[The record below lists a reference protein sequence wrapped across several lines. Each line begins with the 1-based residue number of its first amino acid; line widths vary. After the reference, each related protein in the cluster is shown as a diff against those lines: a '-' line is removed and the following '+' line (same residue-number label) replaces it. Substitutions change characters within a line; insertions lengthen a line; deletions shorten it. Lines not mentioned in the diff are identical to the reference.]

1 MRKRFA
7 LPLWTLLTLAIA
19 LLALHIALPLLLR
32 DYLNDRLA
40 NMGDYRGQISDID
53 LALWR
58 GAYQINGLNIV
69 KLNGQVPVPLL
80 EAPVI
85 DLAVSWRE
93 LWNNRSIVAE
103 VAFERPQL
111 TFVDGGNAANSQT
124 GEGVDWRAQLRGLL
138 PIHINEIRVIDGN
151 LAFRNF
157 TAKPPVDLQAS
168 EINGSILNLSNVSVA
183 DNPRQA
189 SLQAT
194 AKVFEQAPVQA
205 SANFDPLGQLD
216 DFDLRL
222 RITDIQLKQLNSFTR
237 AYADFDFAAGQ
248 GDFVM
253 ELDAR
258 QGKLK
263 GYAKP
268 LLRNM
273 EVFDWQQDVA
283 AKDKNLLTGAWEALV
298 GGGSWLLKNQ
308 RKDQFATRVN
318 IEGDL
323 KTYDISRWQA
333 FKAILR
339 NAFVRAFSS
348 RFDNQE
354 QQQ

>member
-1 MRKRFA
+1 M
-7 LPLWTLLTLAIA
+7 
-19 LLALHIALPLLLR
+19 
-32 DYLNDRLA
+32 
-40 NMGDYRGQISDID
+40 
-53 LALWR
+53 
-58 GAYQINGLNIV
+58 
-69 KLNGQVPVPLL
+69 
-80 EAPVI
+80 
-85 DLAVSWRE
+85 
-93 LWNNRSIVAE
+93 
-103 VAFERPQL
+103 AFERPQL

-138 PIHINEIRVIDGN
+138 PIHINEIRVIDGT

-157 TAKPPVDLQAS
+157 TAKPPVNLQAS
-168 EINGSILNLSNVSVA
+168 DIHGSILNLSNVSVA
-183 DNPRQA
+183 NNPRPA

-216 DFDLRL
+216 DFDLQL
-222 RITDIQLKQLNSFTR
+222 RITDIQFKQLNSFTR

-268 LLRNM
+268 LLRDM

-298 GGGSWLLKNQ
+298 GGSSWLLKNQ

-318 IEGDL
+318 INGDL
-323 KTYDISRWQA
+323 KAYDVSRWQA

-339 NAFVRAFSS
+339 NAFVRAFDS
-348 RFDNQE
+348 RFDNQ
-354 QQQ
+354 QP

>member
-1 MRKRFA
+1 MKKRYR
-7 LPLWTLLTLAIA
+7 LPLWTLLSLGIA
-19 LLALHIALPLLLR
+19 LLALHIALPWLVR
-32 DYLNDRLA
+32 DYLNEQLA
-40 NMGDYRGQISDID
+40 TMGDYRGEISDID

-58 GAYQINGLNIV
+58 GAYQINGLSIV
-69 KLNGQVPVPLL
+69 KLNGKVPVPLL

-85 DLAVSWRE
+85 DLAVSWQA
-93 LWNNRSIVAE
+93 LWETRSIVAE

-111 TFVDGGNAANSQT
+111 TFVDGGTAASSQT
-124 GEGVDWRAQLRGLL
+124 GEGVDWRAQLKSLL
-138 PIHINEIRVIDGN
+138 PIHLNEIRVHDGT

-157 TAKPPVDLQAS
+157 NTKPPVDLEA
-168 EINGSILNLSNVSVA
+168 NSIDARLLNLSNVNAS
-183 DNPRQA
+183 DNPRPA

-194 AKVFEQAPVQA
+194 AKVFEQAPLQTNA
-205 SANFDPLGQLD
+205 SFNPLGQLD

-222 RITDIQLKQLNSFTR
+222 RVTDIQLKQLNSFTR
-237 AYADFDFAAGQ
+237 AYADFDFAAGH

-253 ELDAR
+253 ALDAR

-268 LLRNM
+268 LLRDM

-283 AKDKNLLTGAWEALV
+283 AQDKNLLTGAWEALV

-308 RKDQFATRVN
+308 RKDQFATRVD

-323 KTYDISRWQA
+323 NAYDVSRWQA
-333 FKAILR
+333 FQAILR
-339 NAFVRAFSS
+339 NAFVRAFTN
-348 RFDNQE
+348 RFDS
-354 QQQ
+354 QQP